1 MLKRLIKLS
10 FYALIVVLCATPL
23 RAGTIAATNAAQL
36 AEEWGIQLVDLR
48 LSAAGYMLDF
58 RYRVVD
64 ADKANSLLLRKNKPK
79 LTVQASGKEL
89 AVPVP
94 PKLGPMRQTTRK
106 VKADTNY
113 FIFFGNPARQVK
125 SGDKVNIR
133 IGDLEIIGLKVS

>member
-10 FYALIVVLCATPL
+10 LCALIFVLCATPL
-23 RAGTIAATNAAQL
+23 RAGTISATNAAQL
-36 AEEWGIQLVDLR
+36 ADEWGIQLVDLR

-58 RYRVVD
+58 RYRVLN
-64 ADKANSLLLRKNKPK
+64 ADKANSLLLRKNTPK

-106 VKADTNY
+106 VKVDTNY

-125 SGDKVNIR
+125 SGDKVNIK
-133 IGDLEIIGLKVS
+133 IGDLEITGLKVS

>member
-1 MLKRLIKLS
+1 MLKRLIKFNLC
-10 FYALIVVLCATPL
+10 ALMVVLCATPL
-23 RAGTIAATNAAQL
+23 QAGTIAASNAAQL

-58 RYRVVD
+58 RYRVLD

-79 LTVQASGKEL
+79 LTIQSTGREL

-133 IGDLEIIGLKVS
+133 IGDLEITGLKVS